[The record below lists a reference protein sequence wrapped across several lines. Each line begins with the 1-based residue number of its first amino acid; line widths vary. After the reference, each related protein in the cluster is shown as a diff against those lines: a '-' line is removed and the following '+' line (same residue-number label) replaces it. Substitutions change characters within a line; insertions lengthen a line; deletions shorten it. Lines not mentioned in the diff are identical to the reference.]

1 MLDPVH
7 TAMAKTHEILARF
20 RPIAP
25 RPSHPPPLPP
35 DAPSPTENAAS
46 SSFYR
51 CVPRPCRS
59 RKRGRGHLG
68 APSNKRQR
76 TIFPLLPAAVPPS
89 SYNRPAPAVPFPRVE
104 PEKSADELLTL
115 CLRPRSFDDGA
126 PPLVE
131 QDLLQ
136 KLQDQPKVIA
146 PQPLRPVGSSI
157 SVTRISRRVEA
168 ETAPAP
174 LARRREE
181 VEAEVESDALPAV
194 VSDWRNRVRLVN
206 SAYREMVGQPE
217 CPWIDAM
224 VMGVDV
230 GRGPA
235 ATRRRPRRISGEVML
250 DVEESAM
257 PKTAAGFSC
266 RARIEWA
273 CNGRKN
279 CVTAPCSVIRLFCE
293 SNDYLL
299 AWRFDTCKAAAAAGE
314 AEHDDDCTSPA
325 SVLVASI
332 GMYN

>member
-7 TAMAKTHEILARF
+7 MAKTHEILARF

-25 RPSHPPPLPP
+25 KPSHPPPQPP

-46 SSFYR
+46 SSFYC

-89 SYNRPAPAVPFPRVE
+89 SYNNRDPAAPFPGV
-104 PEKSADELLTL
+104 PPKKNADELLTL
-115 CLRPRSFDDGA
+115 SLRPRSFNDDA

-146 PQPLRPVGSSI
+146 PQPVRPVGSSI
-157 SVTRISRRVEA
+157 SVTLISPHVEA
-168 ETAPAP
+168 ETTPAP
-174 LARRREE
+174 VARRREE

-194 VSDWRNRVRLVN
+194 VSDCRNRVRLAN

-224 VMGVDV
+224 VMAVDG
-230 GRGPA
+230 GRGP

-293 SNDYLL
+293 SNDYLF
-299 AWRFDTCKAAAAAGE
+299 AWRFDTCQATTE
-314 AEHDDDCTSPA
+314 DDDDCTSPA